1 MACIRKRRGRYV
13 IDFYDNLGKRRW
25 KTLPKDAR
33 KKDANKALRDIEEQ
47 LEKGVYLPSKQ
58 TPTFKQVAEDWILQK
73 KVNLRASTW
82 SVYEGHT
89 RKHFKDLNGMKINR
103 ISTAKIEKYIASR
116 LKEGMHI
123 LTLRK
128 VIITLGQIMTYA
140 VKHRYIDHNPVR
152 DAERPRGQ
160 GKMAEKKIKVLN
172 VKEINEFLGNV
183 SEQKYRVLFK
193 LAIMSGGRQG
203 ELFGL
208 KWSDI
213 DWENNQ
219 VHFQRTFNNSAWY
232 KPKTKTSDRR
242 VDLGPKMISDLKK
255 WKLACSPNKLDLI
268 FPNGAGNPIDD
279 SSMLR
284 RHFFPALKKA
294 GVGRIRFHD
303 MRHTYA
309 SLLIEQGENI
319 KYIQNQLGHSSP
331 SVTLDV
337 YAHLLKPSNPQ
348 AASKLENT
356 IFSENGSKM
365 VAEGASK

>member
-1 MACIRKRRGRYV
+1 
-13 IDFYDNLGKRRW
+13 
-25 KTLPKDAR
+25 
-33 KKDANKALRDIEEQ
+33 

-58 TPTFKQVAEDWILQK
+58 TPTFQQVAEDWIIQK

-89 RKHFKDLNGMKINR
+89 RNHFHYLNDLKINR

-116 LKEGMHI
+116 LKEGINI

-128 VIITLGQIMTYA
+128 VLITLGQIMNYA

-160 GKMAEKKIKVLN
+160 GKIAEKKIKVLN
-172 VKEINEFLGNV
+172 VKEINDFLANV
-183 SEQKYRVLFK
+183 SVQKYRILFK

-219 VHFQRTFNNSAWY
+219 IHFQRTFNNSAWY
-232 KPKTKTSDRR
+232 TPKTKTSDRR
-242 VDLGPKMISDLKK
+242 VDLGPGMTSDLKK
-255 WKLACSPNKLDLI
+255 WKLACPPNKLNLI

-294 GVGRIRFHD
+294 GVDRIRFHD

-331 SVTLDV
+331 SITLDV

-356 IFSENGSKM
+356 IFSDSGSKM
-365 VAEGASK
+365 VAEGATK

>member
-13 IDFYDNLGKRRW
+13 IDFYDNQGKRRW
-25 KTLPKDAR
+25 KTLPKDVR
-33 KKDANKALRDIEEQ
+33 KKDANKALREIED
-47 LEKGVYLPSKQ
+47 LLDKGIFISGREI
-58 TPTFKQVAEDWILQK
+58 PTFKKVAEDWILQK

-89 RKHFKDLNGMKINR
+89 RNHFNDLNDLKINR

-116 LKEGMHI
+116 LKEGMNI

-128 VIITLGQIMTYA
+128 VLITLGQIMTYA

-152 DAERPRGQ
+152 DAERPHGQ
-160 GKMAEKKIKVLN
+160 GKMTEKKIKVLN
-172 VKEINEFLGNV
+172 VKEINDFLGKV
-183 SEQKYRVLFK
+183 TEHKYRTLFK

-213 DWENNQ
+213 DWKNNQ

-242 VDLGPKMISDLKK
+242 VDLGPGMMSDLKK
-255 WKLACSPNKLDLI
+255 WKLACPPNSLNLI

-294 GVGRIRFHD
+294 GVDRIRFHD

-319 KYIQNQLGHSSP
+319 KYIQNQLGQEFPFFNPNQTKSP
-331 SVTLDV
+331 FIS
-337 YAHLLKPSNPQ
+337 
-348 AASKLENT
+348 
-356 IFSENGSKM
+356 I
-365 VAEGASK
+365 